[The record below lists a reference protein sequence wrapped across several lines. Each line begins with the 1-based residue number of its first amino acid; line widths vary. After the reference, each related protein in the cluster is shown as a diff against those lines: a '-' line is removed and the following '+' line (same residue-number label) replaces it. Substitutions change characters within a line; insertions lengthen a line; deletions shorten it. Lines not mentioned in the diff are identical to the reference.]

1 MKIDIASEK
10 ENPLMRRK
18 SYWLRVEHAGRQTP
32 NRHELMPVV
41 LKKLGSGPEETVI
54 SKIFS
59 HAGVAVS
66 NVKVVIYNDAKA
78 VPAGAHGRQERK
90 VKAHLKKKAEKAG
103 GQPVEESEPAA
114 EEKAAE
120 SPAEDTTEDADEDV

>member
-1 MKIDIASEK
+1 MKIDITSEK

-32 NRHELMPVV
+32 NRHELMPAV
-41 LKKLGSGPEETVI
+41 LKKLSSKPEETVI

-59 HAGVAVS
+59 QAGVAVS
-66 NVKVVIYNDAKA
+66 NVKAVVYKDAKA
-78 VPAGAHGRQERK
+78 VPAGANDRQERK

-103 GQPVEESEPAA
+103 GQPAEDPEPAA
-114 EEKAAE
+114 EDKSAE
-120 SPAEDTTEDADEDV
+120 IPVEDAMEDADEDV

>member
-1 MKIDIASEK
+1 MKMDISSEK

-18 SYWLRVEHAGRQTP
+18 SYWLRVEHAGKQTP
-32 NRHELMPVV
+32 NRHELMPAV

-66 NVKVVIYNDAKA
+66 NVKVVVYKDAKA
-78 VPAGAHGRQERK
+78 VPAGAHSRQERK

-103 GQPVEESEPAA
+103 EQPAEGEESAA
-114 EEKAAE
+114 EEKASE
-120 SPAEDTTEDADEDV
+120 SASEDAAEDADEDV